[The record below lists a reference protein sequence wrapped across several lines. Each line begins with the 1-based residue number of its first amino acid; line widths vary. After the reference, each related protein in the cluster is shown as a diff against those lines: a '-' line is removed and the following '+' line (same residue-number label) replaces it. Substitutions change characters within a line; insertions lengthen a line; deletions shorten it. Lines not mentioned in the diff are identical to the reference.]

1 MLLPNPLSRLFRER
15 QIESTRKRHLS
26 KRALKLEP
34 LEPRVVLSATTLFT
48 FNGDSAG
55 DFLGASVSG
64 AGDVNG
70 DGFDEVIVGAFG
82 DDNNGSSSG
91 SARVFSGQDGSVLF
105 TSNGD
110 SAVDRFGWSV
120 RGAGDVNGDAFD
132 DLIVRA
138 FQDDNNGSSS
148 GSARVISI
156 ETPVMLIGKLI
167 VDVVALDLQQGL
179 ENSLVAKLDN
189 AIQKLEDSNPNND
202 VVATNKLNDF
212 INQVN
217 AQRGNGIPEPDADQ
231 LITDA

>member
-70 DGFDEVIVGAFG
+70 D
-82 DDNNGSSSG
+82 
-91 SARVFSGQDGSVLF
+91 
-105 TSNGD
+105 
-110 SAVDRFGWSV
+110 
-120 RGAGDVNGDAFD
+120 AFD

-138 FQDDNNGSSS
+138 FQDDNNGSAS